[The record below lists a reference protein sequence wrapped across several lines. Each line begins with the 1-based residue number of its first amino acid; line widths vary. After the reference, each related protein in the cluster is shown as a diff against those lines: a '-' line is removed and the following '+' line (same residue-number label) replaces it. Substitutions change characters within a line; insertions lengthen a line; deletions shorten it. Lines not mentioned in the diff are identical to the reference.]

1 MKLPL
6 DISGLVRPQPPHSP
20 QFIDLYNQDGQNARA
35 GPLDGN
41 AELIA
46 GLHATPACVSPKYFY
61 NALGSKLFEAITGL
75 DEYYPTRTEGLIF
88 DAANSQITAAL
99 LDAGIQQP
107 CLIDL
112 GAGNCAKALALMPH
126 VQRWACRRR
135 SRQWW
140 VFPLPAGPCRSV
152 SDMEPLYRCRPSQP
166 RSSILWAFPEVLLGG
181 LSSLGDTMKFVFPRI
196 TLALALVDVMSLA
209 AGGPAIVVG
218 YSVPGDFHSRA
229 ITDPEEPGTVI
240 VDITAAHDL
249 AGHDLAGHEWSGIA
263 TGPGGN
269 RELIPRLFKVR
280 RLLQELDRPRPTNPL
295 GSF

>member
-1 MKLPL
+1 
-6 DISGLVRPQPPHSP
+6 
-20 QFIDLYNQDGQNARA
+20 
-35 GPLDGN
+35 
-41 AELIA
+41 
-46 GLHATPACVSPKYFY
+46 
-61 NALGSKLFEAITGL
+61 
-75 DEYYPTRTEGLIF
+75 
-88 DAANSQITAAL
+88 
-99 LDAGIQQP
+99 
-107 CLIDL
+107 
-112 GAGNCAKALALMPH
+112 
-126 VQRWACRRR
+126 
-135 SRQWW
+135 
-140 VFPLPAGPCRSV
+140 
-152 SDMEPLYRCRPSQP
+152 
-166 RSSILWAFPEVLLGG
+166 
-181 LSSLGDTMKFVFPRI
+181 MKFVFPRI

-249 AGHDLAGHEWSGIA
+249 AGHDLAGHDLAGHEWSGIA